1 MTDIHGHLQFRH
13 GPWGEQ
19 GALGG
24 EQVGSS
30 FGWTPIIFLHK
41 FRLGGEEI
49 KKGVQGRKG
58 KK

>member
-1 MTDIHGHLQFRH
+1 MTDIHGHLVTAPEASRVR
-13 GPWGEQ
+13 W
-19 GALGG
+19 G

-30 FGWTPIIFLHK
+30 FDWTPIIFLHK

-49 KKGVQGRKG
+49 KKGGQGRKG